1 MSSQNPSSP
10 AGAANHVYTIPA
22 PVTAARPTPASIVVR
37 QQPDGSATAT
47 APVAVEYAQ
56 LVGSL
61 AARFGNQV
69 GQVTGHD
76 GAWTVAIH
84 SPVIELEAAA

>member
-1 MSSQNPSSP
+1 MT
-10 AGAANHVYTIPA
+10 HTYTILA

-61 AARFGNQV
+61 AARFGDLV

-76 GAWTVAIH
+76 GTWTVAIL
-84 SPVIELEAAA
+84 SPATRLGAAA